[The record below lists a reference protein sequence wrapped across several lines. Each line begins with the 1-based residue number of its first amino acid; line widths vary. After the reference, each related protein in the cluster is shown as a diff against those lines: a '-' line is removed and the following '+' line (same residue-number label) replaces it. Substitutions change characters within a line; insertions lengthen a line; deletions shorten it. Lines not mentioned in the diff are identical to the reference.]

1 MIDSRGLLVGSNF
14 RDDYKVELAW
24 PADVAA
30 ARGLGSESG
39 ADLATVVERFK
50 ATILVGVSGQPG
62 AFNERVVRA
71 MAANTPRPIIMPLSN
86 PTDYAEARPEEIL
99 RWTDGR
105 ALVATG
111 SPFSDVVLEGRR
123 FAIGQGNNVFIFPGL
138 GLGALLCE
146 ARAVS
151 EGMIGAA
158 ARTLAEVVRQ
168 ESMGENRLYPS
179 VSRLRHSTRQV
190 AAAVMRAASEEAL
203 CTALTEAEIQARL
216 EAAYWEP
223 DYPPYEA
230 G

>member
-1 MIDSRGLLVGSNF
+1 
-14 RDDYKVELAW
+14 
-24 PADVAA
+24 
-30 ARGLGSESG
+30 
-39 ADLATVVERFK
+39 
-50 ATILVGVSGQPG
+50 
-62 AFNERVVRA
+62 

-111 SPFSDVVLEGRR
+111 SPFADVVLDGRR
-123 FAIGQGNNVFIFPGL
+123 FAIGQGNNVFILPGL

-151 EGMIGAA
+151 ESMIGAA

-179 VSRLRHSTRQV
+179 VSRLRHSTRLV

-203 CTALTEAEIQARL
+203 CAALSEAEIQARL